1 MLPVSWDPVLI
12 GISCLVA
19 FFAAFIALD
28 SAGKIAVCGKHSAL
42 FWRITGGATLGM
54 GIWSMHFIGML
65 AMKMPMIM
73 NYDVGLTLASLLAAI
88 AASIFS
94 INIAVNGVLLSRK
107 NLLLATLIL
116 GSGIVAMHY
125 VGMSAL
131 RVHDGIL
138 WSPWLVTASVVIAFI
153 ASGVALWLA
162 FSLRLNSKGV
172 LVNRIAAAMVMGLA
186 IAAMHYTG
194 MRAAT
199 FSPHTHVLHG
209 GISELGLSVWV
220 SVSTLAILG
229 MMLVISMLDSHLRT
243 NRLTEHLQRLNQ
255 HLEQQAHFDGLT
267 GLANRTQIDLSIERC
282 IEDALPNRRH
292 FALIFMDLDRFRL
305 VNDAW
310 GKHVG
315 DHLLVSVANRISPC
329 LSPQMTLARH
339 GGDEFILL
347 APDSD
352 AHDAAD
358 LAERIAERLKRPFY
372 ESGQILQVSLS
383 IGISLFPN
391 HGVTLHDLKLRADTA
406 MYNIKQQG
414 RNGWAIYHDCMMQ
427 KAWEGARFL
436 QDLTQA
442 LALNQFEL
450 WYQPKFDA
458 QRQTLSGFE
467 ALLRWRHPS
476 KGVLLPERFLSLLES
491 SGQIVAVGRW
501 VIEQACRQLRVWRDE
516 GHDDWSLSVNLSTAQ
531 FEQQDIY
538 DLVYQALTRH
548 GISPTRLTLELTE
561 STALR
566 NLERSIEIL
575 NDFARLGVT
584 VSIDD
589 FGTGYSNMLT
599 LKNLPAR
606 ELKIDKRVVKDIREN
621 GKNIKIVSAIIDIA
635 HTMNMN
641 VVAEGIETR
650 EQQQL
655 LTQMGCGQL
664 QGFLLARPVPAQEIP
679 DLLANLPFRMAHMFP
694 GFPGMV
700 QKKPL

>member
-12 GISCLVA
+12 GISCLVV

-28 SAGKIAVCGKHSAL
+28 SAGKIAVSGKHTAL
-42 FWRITGGATLGM
+42 FWRISGGATLGM

-65 AMKMPMIM
+65 AMKMPMMM
-73 NYDVGLTLASLLAAI
+73 NYDIPLTLVSLLAAI
-88 AASIFS
+88 AASMLS
-94 INIAVNGVLLSRK
+94 ITIAVNGVILSRK

-116 GSGIVAMHY
+116 SSGIVTMHY

-131 RVHDGIL
+131 RVQDGIH
-138 WSPWLVTASVVIAFI
+138 WSRWLVAASIIIAVTASGI
-153 ASGVALWLA
+153 GLWLA
-162 FSLRLNSKGV
+162 FSLRLNSKGA

-186 IAAMHYTG
+186 ITAMHYTG
-194 MRAAT
+194 MSAAT
-199 FSPHTHVLHG
+199 FSSHAHALPG
-209 GISELGLSVWV
+209 GVSERGLSIWV
-220 SVSTLAILG
+220 SATTLAILG
-229 MMLVISMLDSHLRT
+229 VMLMMSILDSQRRSH
-243 NRLTEHLQRLNQ
+243 RLTEHLQRLNQ
-255 HLEQQAHFDGLT
+255 QLAQQAHYDGLT

-282 IEDALPNRRH
+282 IENALPNRQR

-310 GKHVG
+310 GTHVG
-315 DHLLVSVANRISPC
+315 NHLLLSVANRISTC
-329 LSPQMTLARH
+329 LSAQMTLARLS
-339 GGDEFILL
+339 GDEFILL
-347 APDSD
+347 APDTD
-352 AHDAAD
+352 AHDATE
-358 LAERIAERLKRPFY
+358 LASRIAERLRCPFY
-372 ESGQILQVSLS
+372 ESGQIIQVSLS
-383 IGISLFPN
+383 MGISLFPD

-406 MYNIKQQG
+406 MYNIKQLG
-414 RNGWAIYHDCMMQ
+414 RNGWAIYHDSMMQ

-442 LALNQFEL
+442 LALHQFEL

-458 QRQTLSGFE
+458 QRLTLSGFE
-467 ALLRWRHPS
+467 ALLRWRHPV
-476 KGVLLPERFLSLLES
+476 KGVLLPGRFLDLLEK
-491 SGQIVAVGRW
+491 SGQMVPVGCW
-501 VIEQACRQLRVWRDE
+501 VIDQACRQLRAWSDG
-516 GHDDWSLSVNLSTAQ
+516 GHDDWSLSVNLSATE
-531 FEQQDIY
+531 FGQDDIHT
-538 DLVYQALTRH
+538 LVYSNLTRY
-548 GISPTRLTLELTE
+548 GISPVRLTLELTE

-606 ELKIDKRVVKDIREN
+606 ELKIDKRVVKEIREN
-621 GKNIKIVSAIIDIA
+621 GKNSKIVSAIIDIA

-655 LTQMGCGQL
+655 LTELGCGQL
-664 QGFLLARPVPAQEIP
+664 QGYFLARPVPAQEIP
-679 DLLANLPFRMAHMFP
+679 ALLGNLPFRQA
-694 GFPGMV
+694 
-700 QKKPL
+700 